1 MGATAI
7 ALPCLGAMAHWQA
20 TLHRAAPA
28 RDRPVA
34 RRHYHGGGAPARPL
48 AAQSAPRPPSRSVQ
62 RLLRRQRS
70 SHSGPGRRMMP
81 PPNRRVRTRTHGGG
95 GGVEL
100 RSFPLSRS
108 SLFRALEGLD
118 GRDKPGQD
126 ENRGPISSLSRPQ
139 VFPDRWSSILGLA
152 LLSNALHRHRE
163 GDRLHNRSDRELAGN
178 LDD

>member
-70 SHSGPGRRMMP
+70 SHSGPGRHRTAVYGP
-81 PPNRRVRTRTHGGG
+81 VRTVVG
-95 GGVEL
+95 
-100 RSFPLSRS
+100 
-108 SLFRALEGLD
+108 EGWSCEASPYPDRL
-118 GRDKPGQD
+118 GAGKTKTWIRGTSPRKTT
-126 ENRGPISSLSRPQ
+126 ENRLLRIPDKFSVQEFPRTALRNAGPGLLDVQPQ
-139 VFPDRWSSILGLA
+139 SPSPA
-152 LLSNALHRHRE
+152 PRE
-163 GDRLHNRSDRELAGN
+163 RVPSGSEAGEGIR
-178 LDD
+178 

>member
-108 SLFRALEGLD
+108 SLSRPPEGVD

-126 ENRGPISSLSRPQ
+126 EIGRRMPLPDFSPGSPSCRGMT
-139 VFPDRWSSILGLA
+139 
-152 LLSNALHRHRE
+152 E
-163 GDRLHNRSDRELAGN
+163 TRSDSMERKKNELEASSAGS
-178 LDD
+178 